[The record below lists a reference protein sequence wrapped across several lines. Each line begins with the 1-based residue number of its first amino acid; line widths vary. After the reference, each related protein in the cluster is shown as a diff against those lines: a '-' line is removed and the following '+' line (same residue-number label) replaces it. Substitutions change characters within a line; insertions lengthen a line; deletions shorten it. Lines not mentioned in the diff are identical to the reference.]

1 MDVKK
6 VARKARMIQFRLN
19 FWTKIAR
26 LTRFGMH
33 GFILWR
39 IRRAYEDAAAY
50 NRMAV
55 QFNRQQRRERRRER
69 AIRRNVGAR

>member
-6 VARKARMIQFRLN
+6 VARKSRMIQFRLN

-50 NRMAV
+50 NRMAG

>member
-39 IRRAYEDAAAY
+39 IRRAYEDAAVY
-50 NRMAV
+50 NRMAG
-55 QFNRQQRRERRRER
+55 QFNRRQRRERRRER
-69 AIRRNVGAR
+69 AIRQNGGKR

>member
-19 FWTKIAR
+19 LWTKIAR

-55 QFNRQQRRERRRER
+55 QFNRQQRRERRLER
-69 AIRRNVGAR
+69 AIRQNGGAR

>member
-6 VARKARMIQFRLN
+6 VTRKARMIQFRLN
-19 FWTKIAR
+19 LWTKIAR

-50 NRMAV
+50 NCMSV
-55 QFNRQQRRERRRER
+55 QFNRQQRRERSRER
-69 AIRRNVGAR
+69 AIRQNGGAR

>member
-26 LTRFGMH
+26 LTRFGLH
-33 GFILWR
+33 GFILCR

-50 NRMAV
+50 NRMA
-55 QFNRQQRRERRRER
+55 
-69 AIRRNVGAR
+69 G

>member
-6 VARKARMIQFRLN
+6 VTRKARMIQFRLN
-19 FWTKIAR
+19 LWTKIAR

-50 NRMAV
+50 NRMAG

-69 AIRRNVGAR
+69 AIRRKVGAR